1 MTLSLMCNCLARKHA
16 CIHTH
21 IHTHKHT
28 HTHTPTTTTT
38 THTCRWK
45 WNVIKGV
52 SNLQRASWNQ
62 RLLISSKGFRKR
74 TSSAT
79 RLRSTSKSKQQYG
92 AMNTHTLACTPQC
105 PSLSACGD
113 VSACLSLFPSLLCV
127 AWHCSGAGGE
137 SGGVDGK
144 VRGRH

>member
-1 MTLSLMCNCLARKHA
+1 MTPSLMCNCLARKHA

-92 AMNTHTLACTPQC
+92 APLHAH
-105 PSLSACGD
+105 PSVHSLVLVVMY

-137 SGGVDGK
+137 SGGVDGE